1 MKKLSIMALT
11 LSLLMICVG
20 CTVQSDNND
29 SKDTEGKTSVSVS
42 QNSEESTQESRNGK
56 TDGATASNGKNEQS
70 TLQSASDD
78 YAAEIITIEPGDK
91 SDNSSDKKETTTEK
105 NGENKREETT
115 SSPKE
120 TPVIPIP

>member
-1 MKKLSIMALT
+1 
-11 LSLLMICVG
+11 MICVG

-42 QNSEESTQESRNGK
+42 QSTENAKDKKADKKSDK
-56 TDGATASNGKNEQS
+56 AKNEQT
-70 TLQSASDD
+70 TLKRADGD
-78 YAAEIITIEPGDK
+78 YEAEVITIESGDK